1 MSCKNEKNANNEKS
15 ETSGKTGLST
25 SMDAMTTRQAAQVLG
40 VSVRTVQ
47 LWVEAGALAA
57 WKTPG
62 GHRRVS
68 RASVEGL
75 LKREGKSLDRGRVL
89 GPQVVVVED
98 DPGMQR
104 LYRAAFDRW
113 DVPLLV
119 AGDGFEGLLLVGEHH
134 PSVVIADLQMPGMDG
149 FAMVRTLVGREDL
162 AHTLLLVVTGLSDLE
177 IAQHGG
183 LPAEVPVLHK
193 PVQLKQLEEIVLKQ
207 LAQAAG
213 EAK

>member
-1 MSCKNEKNANNEKS
+1 MPCKNENIKNNEKNDIA
-15 ETSGKTGLST
+15 TKTGPHT
-25 SMDAMTTRQAAQVLG
+25 SMDAMTTRQAALVLG

-75 LKREGKSLDRGRVL
+75 LKSERKALGQDRVL

-98 DPGMQR
+98 DPGMQK

-113 DVPLLV
+113 GVPLLV

-149 FAMVRTLVGREDL
+149 FAMVRALVGREDL
-162 AHTLLLVVTGLSDLE
+162 AHTLLLVVTGLSALE

-183 LPAEVPVLHK
+183 LPAEAPVLHK
-193 PVQLKQLEEIVLKQ
+193 PVQLKRLESIVLEQ

-213 EAK
+213 ATE